1 MAKNGLKLIDAEM
14 HVMEPLDLLQRYI
27 DPEFATRVP
36 RRLDERRW
44 DIRTIVEGEVM
55 AHADAGI

>member
-1 MAKNGLKLIDAEM
+1 MAKNGLKLIDAET

-36 RRLDERRW
+36 RRLDERR
-44 DIRTIVEGEVM
+44 
-55 AHADAGI
+55 